1 MMARKVTV
9 PATFS
14 CMSWIGYAGSTL
26 CSAIGALSWP
36 GCPSLSFN
44 SAKRITQLP
53 PAELRL
59 GMFNVIEYKARWPNT
74 CNSSGVGFSTRSTLR
89 PFVFG
94 AGAADAII
102 RSGSAVSELL
112 PKVLPTAFEEPA
124 LGSPA
129 TGDVDVFGGAPTCN
143 PGGAPFSVPE
153 PAPFPLPLPPKP
165 RSDVELL

>member
-1 MMARKVTV
+1 MARNVTV

-14 CMSWIGYAGSTL
+14 CMSWMGYAGSTL
-26 CSAIGALSWP
+26 CSAIGALSCP
-36 GCPSLSFN
+36 GWPSLPFS

-59 GMFNVIEYKARWPNT
+59 GMFNVIEYKGRWPNT
-74 CNSSGVGFSTRSTLR
+74 CNSSGVGFSTRSTLG
-89 PFVFG
+89 PCVSG

-102 RSGSAVSELL
+102 RGGSTVSELL

-129 TGDVDVFGGAPTCN
+129 TDDVDAFGGTPTCN
-143 PGGAPFSVPE
+143 PG
-153 PAPFPLPLPPKP
+153 
-165 RSDVELL
+165 